1 MFIKAIN
8 IISLANLTDFLRE
21 SWEHI
26 EKGVMD
32 IIQLKDRLSE
42 IKQMGF
48 VVSKRKGN
56 TGIGYTLETIL
67 GLKENNLKTPDFGTI
82 ELKSQRKEVTNRVT
96 MFTFNRGVWKIKQRE
111 LIEKYGYIDTNGRPS
126 LYCTV
131 DTRTN
136 NQGLFVKVEQDNV
149 RLYHLDGSLIAEW
162 QGEHLVVTFREKMP
176 ALVIVNAES
185 RINSDRKEEFWYNEA
200 FYLTQPNEDNILGLI
215 RKDIIIVD
223 VRMHLK
229 ENKVVRNH
237 GTGFRIDEK
246 FLILCFG
253 NRENLL

>member
-1 MFIKAIN
+1 
-8 IISLANLTDFLRE
+8 
-21 SWEHI
+21 
-26 EKGVMD
+26 MD
-32 IIQLKDRLSE
+32 IIELKNKLYE

-56 TGIGYTLETIL
+56 TGIGYTLETLL
-67 GLKENNLKTPDFGTI
+67 GLKENNLKTPDFENI
-82 ELKSQRKEVTNRVT
+82 ELKSQRKDVSNRVT
-96 MFTFNRGVWKIKQRE
+96 MFTFNRGVWEIKQRE
-111 LIEKYGYIDTNGRPS
+111 LIEKYGYIDTQGRPS

-162 QGEHLVVTFREKMP
+162 LGERLTETFIKKMP
-176 ALVIVNAES
+176 ALVVVNAET
-185 RINSDRKEEFWYNEA
+185 RINSDGKEEFYFSEA
-200 FYLTQPNEDNILGLI
+200 FYLTQPNEDNLLELI
-215 RKDIIIVD
+215 RKNIIIVD

-237 GTGFRIDEK
+237 GTGFRIDEGY
-246 FLILCFG
+246 LNLCFS
-253 NRENLL
+253 NRERLI

>member
-1 MFIKAIN
+1 
-8 IISLANLTDFLRE
+8 
-21 SWEHI
+21 
-26 EKGVMD
+26 MD
-32 IIQLKDRLSE
+32 ITELKDKLSE
-42 IKQMGF
+42 INQMGY

-56 TGIGYTLETIL
+56 TGIGYTLETLL
-67 GLKENNLKTPDFGTI
+67 GIKENNLRTPDFENI
-82 ELKSQRKEVTNRVT
+82 ELKSQRKDASNRVT

-111 LIEKYGYIDTNGRPS
+111 LIEKYGYIDTNGRHS

-136 NQGLFVKVEQDNV
+136 NQGLFVKVEQENI

-162 QGEHLVVTFREKMP
+162 HGERLIKTFINKMP
-176 ALVIVNAES
+176 ALIIVNADT
-185 RINSDRKEEFWYNEA
+185 RINSDEKEEFWFNEA
-200 FYLTQPNEDNILGLI
+200 FYLTQPNEDNLLDLI

-229 ENKVVRNH
+229 ENKAVRNH

-246 FLILCFG
+246 F
-253 NRENLL
+253 